1 MHLKT
6 LEITNFE
13 NQKHNVYN
21 FSPGT
26 NIISGNSDSGKSSA
40 IRAFILAQSNRPS
53 GYEYRSW
60 GLPKKGETSVK
71 VSFDEGEVTRTRSNT
86 KDEYTLK
93 LNGAEEQTFST
104 LNRQVPEEI
113 QSLFNLK
120 DYNIQPQ
127 HDDRGVKKSFFISES
142 PATRAQM
149 LNKISGLEI
158 IDSSLSKVNTIIREN
173 KSDNDKVTK
182 DIKETQDKI
191 NKIQFINE
199 ADTVLVQAEEAF
211 TNYEHANK
219 MNTIL
224 EKYILGLTEVQ
235 EVINKNEVFLNCKS
249 TFLEL
254 KEKINL
260 FNNAQQQ
267 IQFYEKYINNLTEI
281 EEVVNDNSDFLKCKE
296 TANSILALIQ
306 KRNEVENHHSI
317 IEKLSVQLVDVDS
330 VISHTQ
336 VWLDVKTAVS
346 SLTEAL
352 TLHRRYEFWGDDIGQ
367 WIIDFEKNNDSIK
380 QLNTKIEIL
389 RKNKVNFMKSIGN
402 CPLCG
407 SVVK

>member
-1 MHLKT
+1 MHLNKIEIENFQNHKKT
-6 LEITNFE
+6 EIE
-13 NQKHNVYN
+13 LC
-21 FSPGT
+21 PGV
-26 NIISGNSDSGKSSA
+26 NIIAGSSDSGKTA
-40 IRAFILAQSNRPS
+40 ILRALNLVLTNRPS
-53 GYEYRSW
+53 GFPYKPWRA
-60 GLPKKGETSVK
+60 GKKDVTECK
-71 VSFDEGEVTRTRSNT
+71 LSFSDGTVTRRKSDTI
-86 KDEYTLK
+86 DEYI
-93 LNGAEEQTFST
+93 LNVDGQDSQEFKT
-104 LNRQVPEEI
+104 LNRQIPDEVNGFI
-113 QSLFNLK
+113 NLS
-120 DYNIQPQ
+120 DYNFSRQ
-127 HDDRGVKKSFFISES
+127 HDPHFFISGS
-142 PATRAQM
+142 SADRAKT

-336 VWLDVKTAVS
+336 VWLDVKTAVI
-346 SLTEAL
+346 
-352 TLHRRYEFWGDDIGQ
+352 TLNDLLILRRRYEFWYDDIQ
-367 WIIDFEKNNDSIK
+367 EWANDFEKNRDSIK
-380 QLNTKIEIL
+380 QLNNKIETS
-389 RKNKVNFMKSIGN
+389 RNNKVNFMKGIGN